1 MQKYHIYGLHFSKR
15 INPIRYTF
23 SNEYHQL
30 LYTFSS
36 ESNVYPTEII

>member
-1 MQKYHIYGLHFSKR
+1 MQKFTYMV
-15 INPIRYTF
+15 YTF
-23 SNEYHQL
+23 SNEYHQP